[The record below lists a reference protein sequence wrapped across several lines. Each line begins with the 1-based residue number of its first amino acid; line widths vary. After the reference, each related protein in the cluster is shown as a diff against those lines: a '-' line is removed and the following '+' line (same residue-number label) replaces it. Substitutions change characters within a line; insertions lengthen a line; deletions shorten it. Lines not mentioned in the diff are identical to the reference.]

1 MRGRRILWIQ
11 LGVPDAEYS
20 YAENNL
26 PTAAGYVLEHVRRH
40 GLLEGYSFTLLDQS
54 LADRA
59 GDARLLDA
67 CLAGEPDVVCLTCQ
81 AWNVE
86 RSLHLAARLRA
97 ARPGTRV
104 IAGGPEITP
113 DGPWL
118 DRPEVDVLVFG
129 EGETGLPPALEAL
142 DRPAGERPR
151 VIHAPPLESLS
162 GAVDPY
168 SVGLLAPG
176 PHRNCL
182 LETTRGCPFRCSYCN
197 YAKRVPTVRR
207 HDDAYLARFFAW
219 ARREGVEDVYLL
231 DPSFGA
237 DPALAERLGNLAR
250 WNAGGIPLH
259 SETRLENLTPPLAA
273 SFFRAGFRSVEVGL
287 QSVHAA
293 ACRSVNRRLDLGAF
307 EAGANA
313 MRDAGVGLEVGVI
326 LGLPKDNLGGF
337 RSTLEWLAAR
347 GLGDAAEVFHLSLL
361 PGTALRETAIARRW
375 RFMPRPPYYLLSGGS
390 WDEASLLQ
398 GIYEVE
404 DVLDRGHFLDIP
416 PWFETPP
423 DTDFVHHLRLG
434 LSNPDDQLE
443 AVLGGM
449 RNWAAVVTLDLVG
462 DPSRPAARKALE
474 RLARAAL
481 DTNPYGLFR
490 LVLRT
495 ERPVAEREVMRIR
508 EAFTVGD
515 QYWNR
520 LNHFRDDPSGVF
532 SCRVFQYVPAG
543 RHLDFIPELA
553 DSADVVFALPGSL
566 DAYED
571 LADRAESS
579 GITGQVY
586 AACDGPETDVARL
599 CRERDVE
606 ERRVF
611 LRLLREPG

>member
-1 MRGRRILWIQ
+1 MDRRKLLWIQ

-26 PTAAGYVLEHVRRH
+26 PTAAGYVLEHVRRL
-40 GLLEGYSFTLLDQS
+40 GLLEGFSFTILDPA

-86 RSLHLAARLRA
+86 RSLHLAGRLRA
-97 ARPGTRV
+97 ERPGTRV
-104 IAGGPEITP
+104 VAGGPEITP

-118 DRPEVDVLVFG
+118 ERDEVDVLVFG
-129 EGETGLPPALEAL
+129 EGETGLPLALEAL
-142 DRPAGERPR
+142 REPAGRGAR
-151 VIHAPPLESLS
+151 IVHAPPLERLS

-168 SVGLLAPG
+168 SAGLLAPG

-207 HDDAYLARFFAW
+207 HDDAYLERFFTW
-219 ARREGVEDVYLL
+219 AGRNGVEDVYLL
-231 DPSFGA
+231 DPSFGT
-237 DPALAERLGNLAR
+237 DPALADRLGNLAR
-250 WNAGGIPLH
+250 WNVGGIPLH
-259 SETRLENLTPPLAA
+259 SETRLENLTPAMA
-273 SFFRAGFRSVEVGL
+273 EAFHRAGFRSVEVGL
-287 QSVHAA
+287 QSVHPA
-293 ACRSVNRRLDLGAF
+293 ACRAVNRRLDLPAF
-307 EAGANA
+307 EAGARA
-313 MRDAGVGLEVGVI
+313 MRDAGVSLEVGVI
-326 LGLPKDNLGGF
+326 LGLPKDDLGGF
-337 RSTLEWLAAR
+337 RSTLEWLVNR
-347 GLGDAAEVFHLSLL
+347 DLGDAAEVFHLSLL
-361 PGTALRETAIARRW
+361 PGTALRETAVDRRW

-423 DTDFVHHLRLG
+423 DVELTHRARLDLSRVDTHLG
-434 LSNPDDQLE
+434 
-443 AVLGGM
+443 AVLDGM
-449 RNWAAVVTLDLVG
+449 RNWAAVVTLELVG
-462 DPSRPAARKALE
+462 DPSRPAARKALDH
-474 RLARAAL
+474 LARAAL
-481 DTNPYGLFR
+481 ETNPYGLFR
-490 LVLRT
+490 LVLRS
-495 ERPVAEREVMRIR
+495 EHPVAERDVMRLR
-508 EAFTVGD
+508 EAFTFGD

-520 LNHFRDDPSGVF
+520 VNHFRDDPSGVF

-543 RHLDFIPELA
+543 RHLEFLPELA
-553 DSADVVFALPGSL
+553 ETADVIFALPGSL
-566 DAYED
+566 AIYED

-579 GITGQVY
+579 GIAGQIY
-586 AACDGPETDVARL
+586 AAYDGAGTEIARL

-606 ERRVF
+606 ERRLF
-611 LRLLREPG
+611 LRLLREPL

>member
-1 MRGRRILWIQ
+1 MDFRKLLWIQ

-20 YAENNL
+20 YTENNL

-40 GLLEGYSFTLLDQS
+40 GLLEGFSFTILDPA

-67 CLAGEPDVVCLTCQ
+67 CLAVEPDVVCLTCQ

-86 RSLHLAARLRA
+86 RSLHLAGRLRA
-97 ARPGTRV
+97 ERPGTRV
-104 IAGGPEITP
+104 VAGGPEITP
-113 DGPWL
+113 DCPWL
-118 DRPEVDVLVFG
+118 DRAEVDVLVFG
-129 EGETGLPPALEAL
+129 EGETGLPLALEAL
-142 DRPAGERPR
+142 GEPAGSGARI
-151 VIHAPPLESLS
+151 VHAPPLESLS

-168 SVGLLAPG
+168 SAGILAPG

-207 HDDAYLARFFAW
+207 HDDACLERFFSW
-219 ARREGVEDVYLL
+219 ARREGIEDVYLL

-237 DPALAERLGNLAR
+237 DPALSDRLGNLAR
-250 WNAGGIPLH
+250 WNVAGIPLH
-259 SETRLENLTPPLAA
+259 SETRLENLTPALAA
-273 SFFRAGFRSVEVGL
+273 AFHRAGFRSVEVGL
-287 QSVHAA
+287 QSIHSAP
-293 ACRSVNRRLDLGAF
+293 CRSVNRRLHLGAF

-313 MRDAGVGLEVGVI
+313 MRDAGVNLEVGVI
-326 LGLPKDNLGGF
+326 LGLPKDTLGGF
-337 RSTLEWLAAR
+337 RSTLEWLVDR
-347 GLGDAAEVFHLSLL
+347 NLGDAAEVFHLSLL
-361 PGTALRETAIARRW
+361 PGTALRETAVARRW
-375 RFMPRPPYYLLSGGS
+375 RFMPKPPYYLLSGGF

-404 DVLDRGHFLDIP
+404 EVLDRGHFLDVP

-423 DTDFVHHLRLG
+423 DTDLIHHVRLD
-434 LSNPDDQLE
+434 LSSPDAKLE
-443 AVLGGM
+443 AVLGGI
-449 RNWAAVVTLDLVG
+449 RNWAAVVTLDLAG
-462 DPSRPAARKALE
+462 DPARPAARKALE

-481 DTNPYGLFR
+481 DTNPFGLFR

-495 ERPVAEREVMRIR
+495 ERPVGERDVMRIR
-508 EAFTVGD
+508 QAFTAGD

-520 LNHFRDDPSGVF
+520 VNHFRDDPSGVF

-543 RHLDFIPELA
+543 RHLEFLPGLA
-553 DSADVVFALPGSL
+553 ESTDVIFALPICP
-566 DAYED
+566 DVYED

-579 GITGQVY
+579 GSGGQVY
-586 AACDGPETDVARL
+586 AAYDGVETEVVRL

-611 LRLLREPG
+611 LRLLREPA